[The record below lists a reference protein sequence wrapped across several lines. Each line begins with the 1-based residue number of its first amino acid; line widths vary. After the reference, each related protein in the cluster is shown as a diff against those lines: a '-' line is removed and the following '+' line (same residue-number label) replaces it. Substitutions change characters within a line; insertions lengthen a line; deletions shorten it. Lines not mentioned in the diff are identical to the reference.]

1 MREKKPIS
9 AVWCAAA
16 GIFSVLILTLL
27 DQYTKLLALTHL
39 RQKPGIPLIQG
50 VLELKY
56 LENRGIAF
64 GMFQGK
70 VAVFVV
76 LCLVFLAAALYV
88 FIRMPKEKYF
98 LPLML
103 ITFLIVAGAL
113 GNFIDRLFRGFV
125 VDFIYFSIIDFPIFN
140 VADIYVTLSV
150 IALLILIFFHYK
162 EEDFQF
168 FRKKKKENAG
178 EQ

>member
-125 VDFIYFSIIDFPIFN
+125 VDFIYFSLIDFPIFN
-140 VADIYVTLSV
+140 VADIYVV
-150 IALLILIFFHYK
+150 CGGILLVLFVCLKYK
-162 EEDFQF
+162 EEDFTF
-168 FRKKKKENAG
+168 LNPKHKG
-178 EQ
+178 